1 MNAQQIL
8 NKARAE
14 GWALGAFNAGNLEI
28 LKAVVAAAQSQNSP
42 VIAETSSG
50 EAEYFGMKNFLS
62 VVENFSQLD
71 PAPAGQV
78 LTNFDH
84 GPGLEECQNAIEAG
98 YKMVHFDG
106 SGLPYE
112 ENLKI
117 TKALVAQAHQKG
129 ILVEG
134 EIDRI
139 GGESK
144 AHEELAESVQ
154 ATVNYTDPQKAA
166 DFAAQSGVDI
176 LAVFVGNLHGV
187 YKTPKKL
194 DLERLRMV
202 RSLTTCPFSLHGG
215 STLLEADIRA
225 AISLGVVKIN
235 VNTELRLAFRQ
246 TLENVLR
253 GSDEAAV
260 YKIMPPVMA
269 AIQKVVE
276 EKIKLFGSSGK
287 LA

>member
-1 MNAQQIL
+1 MDAQQIL

-50 EAEYFGMKNFLS
+50 EAEYFGMKNFLT
-62 VVENFSQLD
+62 VAENFGL
-71 PAPAGQV
+71 PV

-98 YKMVHFDG
+98 YKMIHFDG

-117 TKALVAQAHQKG
+117 TKVLVAQAHQKG

-144 AHEELAESVQ
+144 AHEELAESLQ

-166 DFAAQSGVDI
+166 DFVAQTGVDI

-202 RSLTTCPFSLHGG
+202 RSLTNCPFSLHGG

-225 AISLGVVKIN
+225 AIVLGVVKIN

-287 LA
+287 LL

>member
-1 MNAQQIL
+1 METLEIL

-14 GWALGAFNAGNLEI
+14 GWAIGAFNAGNLEI
-28 LKAVVAAAQSQNSP
+28 LKAVVAAAQNQNAP
-42 VIAETSSG
+42 VIAETSGG
-50 EAEYFGMKNFLS
+50 EAEYFGMKNFLA
-62 VVENFSQLD
+62 VVENFGL
-71 PAPAGQV
+71 PV

-129 ILVEG
+129 VLIEG

-139 GGESK
+139 GGESE
-144 AHEELAESVQ
+144 AHDELAESVQ

-166 DFAAQSGVDI
+166 DFVAQTGIDI

-194 DLERLRMV
+194 DLERLKMI
-202 RSLTTCPFSLHGG
+202 RSLTACPFSLHGG
-215 STLLEADIRA
+215 STLLEEDIKA
-225 AISLGVVKIN
+225 AIALGVVKIN

-260 YKIMPPVMA
+260 YKIMPPVIA

-276 EKIKLFGSSGK
+276 EKIKLFGSSGQ